1 MSRLRRSVALSLVA
15 LALAGVAAPVSATP
29 APDYGS
35 TARCRYDIVNDG
47 PFGWTEADLRRIR
60 VTPPEMYAQSGT
72 QTVGWGFLVRRSMNR
87 DNGPWRVVRR
97 SRIQMA
103 SATTTS
109 PADFSLM
116 RMGVTVPDIDEPE
129 FVHYYVVLKMF
140 WFNGDGSIASKVSH
154 PMSDIELNVEGTAHY
169 PDGAPYCPGRL
180 TQQT

>member
-1 MSRLRRSVALSLVA
+1 MVI
-15 LALAGVAAPVSATP
+15 LAVAAPAVAAP
-29 APDYGS
+29 ADYGS
-35 TARCRYDIVNDG
+35 TARCRYEITAEG
-47 PFGWTEADLRRIR
+47 PFGWTEADLTRIR

-109 PADFSLM
+109 PAAFSLM
-116 RMGVTVPDIDEPE
+116 RTGVTVPDIDEPE

-140 WFNGDGSIASKVSH
+140 WFNGDGSIASKVSY
-154 PMSDIELNVEGTAHY
+154 PMSDIELNVEGTVPH